1 MQAALTLEEV
11 QRTVL
16 GWDYHSLVSGAVAL
30 EKKKAVGRVP
40 VAFAD
45 LQHYCG
51 LFSGL
56 VLEELKAHVQK
67 ACSAACKYRDMMS
80 YRLGYSGYRI
90 VIIQC

>member
-1 MQAALTLEEV
+1 MMQAALTLEEV

-16 GWDYHSLVSGAVAL
+16 GWDYDSLVSDAVAM

-40 VAFAD
+40 VAFVD
-45 LQHYCG
+45 LHHYCG

-67 ACSAACKYRDMMS
+67 ACSTACKYRELRS
-80 YRLGYSGYRI
+80 CRLG
-90 VIIQC
+90 